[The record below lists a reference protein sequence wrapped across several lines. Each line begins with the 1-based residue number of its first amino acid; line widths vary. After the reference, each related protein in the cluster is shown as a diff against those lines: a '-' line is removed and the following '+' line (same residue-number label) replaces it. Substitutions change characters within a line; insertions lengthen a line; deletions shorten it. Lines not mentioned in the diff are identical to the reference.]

1 MSDDIDTGGAGV
13 VLELEADLIL
23 FRCSLPRRDPSEHPA
38 LWARIAKRLWF
49 KVFQMS
55 TWEVRTSAEV
65 PLVPSDLP
73 RELAEIASARQA
85 AIHVLASVLVA
96 VSGHSDRLA
105 AEAERIN
112 RNVVRFLETL
122 EGQDQKAQV
131 HQSLA
136 GDLRAAG
143 LEVKSLE

>member
-1 MSDDIDTGGAGV
+1 MSDDIDIGGADV
-13 VLELEADLIL
+13 VLELEADLVV
-23 FRCSLPRRDPSEHPA
+23 FRCTLPRRDSSAHPA

-65 PLVPSDLP
+65 PLAPSDLP

-85 AIHVLASVLVA
+85 AIHLLASALVA

-105 AEAERIN
+105 AE
-112 RNVVRFLETL
+112 
-122 EGQDQKAQV
+122 
-131 HQSLA
+131 
-136 GDLRAAG
+136 
-143 LEVKSLE
+143 